1 MTRSAMGGVLRV
13 TEQMCAKFEPLIP
26 PRVSTHKFG
35 GGRPPTSDR
44 DCLDAIFFRLRTG
57 CQWKALSTT
66 GICAGSTTWASTRT
80 SEAGARR
87 PANSNST
94 PEPRPVVGWWSVT
107 TVGSTDTERS

>member
-66 GICAGSTTWASTRT
+66 GICAGSTAHDRIQRWANI
-80 SEAGARR
+80 ARGTNR
-87 PANSNST
+87 
-94 PEPRPVVGWWSVT
+94 G
-107 TVGSTDTERS
+107 GM